1 MDERAKS
8 VYQAKLAEQIERY
21 DDMVTSMKQVARM
34 DKPLSVEERNLF
46 SVAFKNVVGTK
57 RTSWRVLQ
65 SLENKKKGDDERKCA
80 LAKECRLQVEQEL
93 DKVCGEV
100 LEVIEN
106 DLLKHALKGEGT
118 DDTETIESLV
128 FYYKMQGDYNRYLAE
143 IASNEKR
150 DSLKE
155 KSEEAY
161 GKATEKAKSLK
172 PTHPIRL
179 GLALNFSV
187 FYYEIASD
195 QVKACEM
202 AKTAFDEAIEALDK
216 LAEDS
221 YKDSTLI
228 MQLLR
233 DNLTL
238 WSADNSSTYVNVF
251 VQ

>member
-1 MDERAKS
+1 MCTGRA
-8 VYQAKLAEQIERY
+8 R
-21 DDMVTSMKQVARM
+21 
-34 DKPLSVEERNLF
+34 
-46 SVAFKNVVGTK
+46 
-57 RTSWRVLQ
+57 
-65 SLENKKKGDDERKCA
+65 
-80 LAKECRLQVEQEL
+80 
-93 DKVCGEV
+93 VCGCV
-100 LEVIEN
+100 HLPRSKFI
-106 DLLKHALKGEGT
+106 LG
-118 DDTETIESLV
+118 V
-128 FYYKMQGDYNRYLAE
+128 FYHNFPSFLDYRQGDYNRYLAE